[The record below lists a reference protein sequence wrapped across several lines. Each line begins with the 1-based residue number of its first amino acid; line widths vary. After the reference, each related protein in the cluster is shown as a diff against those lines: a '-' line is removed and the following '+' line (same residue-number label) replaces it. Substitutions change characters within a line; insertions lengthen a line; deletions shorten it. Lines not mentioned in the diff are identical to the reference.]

1 MSHDYRYKEKRL
13 TNKKKKEEEKRRY
26 LQSVQRLLCRN
37 VNERVFLLH
46 RRASLR
52 KFFEWAS
59 FTGLERCPGT
69 GASHS
74 NRWIESWRTER
85 KGKKGRERES
95 YRGRILLSVGGHNIL
110 VKNGWPV
117 LLAENN
123 ARCRAVL
130 MAGEQQS
137 CPCRI

>member
-1 MSHDYRYKEKRL
+1 M
-13 TNKKKKEEEKRRY
+13 
-26 LQSVQRLLCRN
+26 QRLLCRN

-69 GASHS
+69 GANHS
-74 NRWIESWRTER
+74 NRIVADREKREER
-85 KGKKGRERES
+85 GGERES

-137 CPCRI
+137 CPGRI